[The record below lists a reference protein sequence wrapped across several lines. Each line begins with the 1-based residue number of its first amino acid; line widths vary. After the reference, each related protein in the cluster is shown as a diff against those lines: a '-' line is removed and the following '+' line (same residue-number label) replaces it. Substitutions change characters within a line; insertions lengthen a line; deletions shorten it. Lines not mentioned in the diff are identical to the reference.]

1 LHDVLPFSVCYRTP
15 KKSGGG
21 LSSLCMVNTGS
32 GAGSAIAEEAH
43 LSIKAVYNDS
53 KTGNGRDVMKFII
66 LDTLNLSK

>member
-1 LHDVLPFSVCYRTP
+1 
-15 KKSGGG
+15 
-21 LSSLCMVNTGS
+21 MVNTGS